1 MMKKMTKTWVCA
13 ALLSTSAM
21 AQAGLS
27 ANIGGMSDYWFRGL
41 DQTTNNASIMGG
53 LDYEHDSG
61 LYVGTWLAS
70 LPSDLEYDLY
80 AGYSGEMGDFSY
92 SAGLIGYFYQDY
104 DGVYKELNLSV
115 SYGPVTLAHNIGKLD
130 DPAGDVDYTFTSLTA
145 EYEGAYVTYGQYGDE
160 VDGSYAEVGYG
171 LTFEGI
177 DFSVAAIFPDEDISA
192 TNNWVSSSNEL
203 LFTFSKSFDL

>member
-1 MMKKMTKTWVCA
+1 MKTMAKSLLCG
-13 ALLSTSAM
+13 ALLAASAV

-41 DQTTNNASIMGG
+41 DQTSNNASIMGG
-53 LDYEHDSG
+53 VDYEHDSG

-80 AGYSGEMGDFSY
+80 AGYAGEYGDFSY
-92 SAGLIGYFYQDY
+92 SAGVTGYFYQDY
-104 DGVYKELNLSV
+104 EGDYTELNLSV
-115 SYGPVTLAHNIGKLD
+115 GYGPVTLSHNIGKLD
-130 DPAGDVDYTFTSLTA
+130 DPAGDVDYSFTSITG
-145 EYEGAYVTYGQYGDE
+145 EYEGAYLTYGFYGDE

-177 DFSVAAIFPDEDISA
+177 DFNVAAIFPDEDVSA